1 MRGSATEPY
10 WDEFSREIL
19 SRAKLVKVLSK
30 ETQSRFVP
38 LQEIFQKACE
48 SHPEA
53 RWTRDGIH
61 PTPGGHQL
69 IANAWIQ
76 AFHSFVVTGGKEHE
90 SCLPWRFNYRR
101 RS

>member
-1 MRGSATEPY
+1 MHGSATDPY
-10 WDEFSREIL
+10 WSEFSNEIL
-19 SRAKLVKVLSK
+19 FRIKMHEALSR

-48 SHPEA
+48 SYPEA

-76 AFHSFVVTGGKEHE
+76 AFHS
-90 SCLPWRFNYRR
+90 L
-101 RS
+101 